1 MVLSLMPTIALA
13 DDSAAETI
21 EDAIL
26 YTINDG
32 GELEYNVTHA
42 APVSDTVAVSG
53 EGLDS
58 LAELEAVMGE
68 VDKPAVALGTDPGQR
83 TIGKAVTADLG
94 LDADGS
100 VVSITVTDISERPIV
115 GISWKKDTIGTDYQ
129 GFAEAYER
137 NGAIAVYLPQVH
149 NAEEAQEVLS
159 QIDGIFFT
167 GGEDWNP
174 SLYDEVQS
182 PHGSSGWNDARDT
195 SDINLMQQ
203 AVEMDVPLF
212 AVCRGEQ
219 GFNVAM
225 GGGLIQDIPYY
236 LGQKVISGEI
246 DASRVTRV
254 MSGAIPST
262 VEGYENLSDEIKQPV
277 RDTGYTYYDEDYQ
290 KIGKTYLGYN
300 EDTQSYEYA
309 DYDTGCEEGHLRV
322 NIDGLIHSGAPSY
335 HELEAKNDGIGVS
348 EDSKWLYD
356 IVGDTTIDLVATAH
370 HQAVNPEKL
379 GDGLTIVA
387 RSSDGIVE
395 AIEHQDN
402 LFALAIQWHPERDAL
417 GDSSTAVKNDR
428 DPDND
433 LCNAFLRELVKYA
446 GINRSR
452 TVAEIVEDAILY
464 TINDDG
470 ELEYNVTHSAPV
482 ADDVTVSGRSITS
495 LAALVNTMGEIDKP
509 EPVLSTDTSS
519 RTIGKAVTADLG
531 LNANGEII
539 EITVS
544 SVDIRPVV
552 GISWKKNTVGKD
564 YQGFAEAFERN
575 GAIAV
580 FLPQITDA
588 ESAREVLSDVNGIF
602 VTGGEDWNPSLY
614 DEEAY
619 IHGSSGWNDARDTS
633 DINLMQQAIEMDVP
647 MLAVCRG
654 EQGFNVAMG
663 GGLIQDI
670 PTYLGQKVKAG
681 EIDESRVTVLQ
692 DTVWVNEGGTWV
704 QGACTAEGAPH
715 YRVVVDGLVHSGGTG
730 YHVLDAGT
738 DGIGISED
746 SKWLYDIV
754 GDTTIDVVATA
765 HHQAVNPEKLG
776 DGLTIVAKSSDGI
789 VEAIEHQDSL
799 FALAL
804 QWHPERD
811 ALGDSRGVDV
821 DNDLCNALLGSL
833 VEYAS
838 VHYERENPTGS
849 YTGGGSSSGS
859 SGGSSSSSVTY
870 TVSVSDT
877 ENGTVTVS
885 PKSAKA
891 GATVTI
897 TVKPDAG
904 FELASI
910 EVTDQNGSGITVKG
924 DDRTYT
930 FAMPKSSA
938 TVTASFQAGAASAEG
953 LPFTDVSDDFWAYD
967 AIEWAYENGYMNGK
981 TATTF
986 QPDGSVTRQQLWMIL
1001 ARLSGANPADMAEAR
1016 TWAMS
1021 TGVSDGSDPGT
1032 AVSRQQM
1039 VTMLYRYAGLMGYT
1053 VSGTADLASY
1063 PDSASVSGYAQ
1074 DAMSWSVANGIV
1086 AGTASGT
1093 LDPAGTAT
1101 RAQFSVI
1108 LMRFCEKMA

>member
-277 RDTGYTYYDEDYQ
+277 QDTGYTYYDEDYQ

-356 IVGDTTIDLVATAH
+356 IVGDTTIDL
-370 HQAVNPEKL
+370 
-379 GDGLTIVA
+379 
-387 RSSDGIVE
+387 
-395 AIEHQDN
+395 
-402 LFALAIQWHPERDAL
+402 
-417 GDSSTAVKNDR
+417 
-428 DPDND
+428 
-433 LCNAFLRELVKYA
+433 
-446 GINRSR
+446 
-452 TVAEIVEDAILY
+452 
-464 TINDDG
+464 
-470 ELEYNVTHSAPV
+470 
-482 ADDVTVSGRSITS
+482 
-495 LAALVNTMGEIDKP
+495 
-509 EPVLSTDTSS
+509 
-519 RTIGKAVTADLG
+519 
-531 LNANGEII
+531 
-539 EITVS
+539 
-544 SVDIRPVV
+544 
-552 GISWKKNTVGKD
+552 
-564 YQGFAEAFERN
+564 
-575 GAIAV
+575 
-580 FLPQITDA
+580 
-588 ESAREVLSDVNGIF
+588 
-602 VTGGEDWNPSLY
+602 
-614 DEEAY
+614 
-619 IHGSSGWNDARDTS
+619 
-633 DINLMQQAIEMDVP
+633 
-647 MLAVCRG
+647 
-654 EQGFNVAMG
+654 
-663 GGLIQDI
+663 
-670 PTYLGQKVKAG
+670 
-681 EIDESRVTVLQ
+681 
-692 DTVWVNEGGTWV
+692 
-704 QGACTAEGAPH
+704 
-715 YRVVVDGLVHSGGTG
+715 
-730 YHVLDAGT
+730 
-738 DGIGISED
+738 
-746 SKWLYDIV
+746 
-754 GDTTIDVVATA
+754 VATA